1 MLQPYEL
8 MICLCVIKRIY
19 ALYNGDVVVAKK
31 DTIGN
36 LVWLDL
42 EMTGLVIATD
52 VILEI
57 ATVITDGNL
66 NIIAEG
72 PSFII
77 HQPEEKLAAMSK
89 WCQDHHGKTG
99 LTQASIESTIT
110 LQQAQDETLAFIK
123 EHCPIHTGVLSGNSV
138 WQDRVF
144 LDKYMPAI
152 TAYLHYRVIDVT
164 SVKELVRRWYPHDKK
179 TEYKKSDRHRALSDV
194 YESIAELKH
203 FRMNFFL

>member
-1 MLQPYEL
+1 MN
-8 MICLCVIKRIY
+8 ICVIQRE
-19 ALYNGDVVVAKK
+19 LVVAKN
-31 DTIGN
+31 DVLGN

-66 NIIAEG
+66 NVIAEG

-77 HQPEEKLAAMSK
+77 HQSDEQLGAMGK

-99 LTQASIESTIT
+99 LTQAVRQSTTT
-110 LQQAQDETLAFIK
+110 LQQACEETLAFIK
-123 EHCPIHTGVLSGNSV
+123 QHCAPNTGVLAGNSV

-144 LDKYMPAI
+144 LDKYMPSI
-152 TAYLHYRVIDVT
+152 TSYLHYRIIDVT
-164 SVKELVRRWYPHDKK
+164 SVKEIVRRWYPEDKK
-179 TEYKKSDRHRALSDV
+179 TEYQKSDRHRALSDV

-203 FRMNFFL
+203 FRMNFFV

>member
-1 MLQPYEL
+1 
-8 MICLCVIKRIY
+8 
-19 ALYNGDVVVAKK
+19 VAKS
-31 DTIGN
+31 DIVGN

-42 EMTGLVIATD
+42 EMTGLIIATD

-66 NIIAEG
+66 NVIAQG

-77 HQPEEKLAAMSK
+77 HQSEEKLTAMGK

-99 LTQASIESTIT
+99 LTEAVRQSTIT
-110 LQQAQDETLAFIK
+110 LQQAQEETLAFIK
-123 EHCPIHTGVLSGNSV
+123 QHCAPNTGVLAGNSV

-144 LDKYMPAI
+144 LDKYMPSI
-152 TAYLHYRVIDVT
+152 TSYLHYRIIDVT
-164 SVKELVRRWYPHDKK
+164 SVKEIVRRWYPDDKK
-179 TEYKKSDRHRALSDV
+179 TEYQKSDRHRALSDV

-203 FRMNFFL
+203 FRMNFFR

>member
-1 MLQPYEL
+1 MA
-8 MICLCVIKRIY
+8 K
-19 ALYNGDVVVAKK
+19 NDVV
-31 DTIGN
+31 GN

-42 EMTGLVIATD
+42 EMTGLNIAYD

-77 HQPEEKLAAMSK
+77 HQPEEKLAAMGK

-99 LTQASIESTIT
+99 LTDAVRQSTIS
-110 LQQAQDETLAFIK
+110 LQQAQEETLAFIK
-123 EHCPIHTGVLSGNSV
+123 QHCPIHTGVLAGNSV

-144 LDKYMPAI
+144 LDKYMPSI
-152 TAYLHYRVIDVT
+152 THYLHYRIVDV
-164 SVKELVRRWYPHDKK
+164 SSIKELARRWYPQDNN

-194 YESIAELKH
+194 YESIGELKH
-203 FRMNFFL
+203 FRKSFFLTSAS

>member
-1 MLQPYEL
+1 MA
-8 MICLCVIKRIY
+8 K
-19 ALYNGDVVVAKK
+19 NDV
-31 DTIGN
+31 TGN

-42 EMTGLVIATD
+42 EMTGLLVATD

-66 NIIAEG
+66 NVIAEG

-77 HQPEEKLAAMSK
+77 NQSEEKLAAMNQ

-99 LTQASIESTIT
+99 LTEAVRQSTIT
-110 LQQAQDETLAFIK
+110 AHCAEAETLAFIK
-123 EHCPIHTGVLSGNSV
+123 EHCAQNTGVLSGNSV

-144 LDKYMPAI
+144 LDKYMPSI
-152 TAYLHYRVIDVT
+152 TRYLHYRTVDVS
-164 SVKELVRRWYPHDKK
+164 SVKELVRRWYPDNKK
-179 TEYKKSDRHRALSDV
+179 KDYQKNDRHRAMSDV

-203 FRMNFFL
+203 FRMNFFR